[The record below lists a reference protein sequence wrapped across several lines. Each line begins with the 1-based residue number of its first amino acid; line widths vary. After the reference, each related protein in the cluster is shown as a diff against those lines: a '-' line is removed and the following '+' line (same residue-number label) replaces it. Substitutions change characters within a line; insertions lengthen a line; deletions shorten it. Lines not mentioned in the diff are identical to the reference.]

1 MYRVNS
7 FYSGESPRIYR
18 NTGEIRKDIKRI
30 SDEIRESNE
39 RLNLRALLL
48 DLVDEC
54 RAEELKPAI
63 WIPELSAALDEARE
77 AYERLSTLYDE
88 LEILHEEL
96 RETRCALKM

>member
-54 RAEELKPAI
+54 RGEELKPAM

-77 AYERLSTLYDE
+77 AYARLSTLYDE
-88 LEILHEEL
+88 LEILHEDL